1 MFQIE
6 NQSVQ
11 QVGES
16 FMSTAALLVL
26 LQGSVPPPFLHRAL
40 MISLVFI
47 FIKVFL
53 YSLSITPSKV
63 ILPTLKNKNSNEMI
77 KKYCQIAYLIINMF
91 QPSTY
96 KESVKSIHYAG
107 KETKSEAGR

>member
-1 MFQIE
+1 
-6 NQSVQ
+6 
-11 QVGES
+11 
-16 FMSTAALLVL
+16 
-26 LQGSVPPPFLHRAL
+26 
-40 MISLVFI
+40 
-47 FIKVFL
+47 
-53 YSLSITPSKV
+53 
-63 ILPTLKNKNSNEMI
+63 MI